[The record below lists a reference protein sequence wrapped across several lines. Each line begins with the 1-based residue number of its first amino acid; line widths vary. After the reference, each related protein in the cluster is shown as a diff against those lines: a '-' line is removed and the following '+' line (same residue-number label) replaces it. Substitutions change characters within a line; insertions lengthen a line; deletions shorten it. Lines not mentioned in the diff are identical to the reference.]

1 MTVAQIDLLE
11 LSRITGL
18 SINNLIVKLGTV
30 AELVEA
36 HQGYQDKLPEEV
48 PGPPRM
54 RALAQ
59 ELHQAD
65 QAAINKDRA
74 MLAKCKELQM
84 ESIICL
90 QLFGQFAIM
99 RAVSRKD
106 MSYLDNIG
114 IDRKKLNTANKRSA
128 FHGPIAA
135 PEVFSVKHGPNS
147 GTLSFKIGSV
157 KWAAHYDVYVCY
169 GDPNNE
175 AAWSLAATFVNTRNT
190 QISGLEPG
198 KVPLFK
204 VQCLGPEGFG
214 PFSNII
220 KIMVL

>member
-18 SINNLIVKLGTV
+18 SINDLIIKLGTV
-30 AELVEA
+30 ADLVEA
-36 HQGYQDKLPEEV
+36 HEGYQDKLPEEV
-48 PGPPRM
+48 PGPPRF
-54 RALAQ
+54 RTLAQ
-59 ELHQAD
+59 QLHQAD
-65 QAAINKDRA
+65 QAAVNKDRA
-74 MLAKCKELQM
+74 MLAKCKEIQL
-84 ESIICL
+84 ESIISL

-114 IDRKKLNTANKRSA
+114 IDRKKPSTAIKRSG
-128 FHGPIAA
+128 FQGPIGT
-135 PEVFSVKHGPNS
+135 PEVFTVKHGRNS

-169 GDPNNE
+169 GDPNDE
-175 AAWSLAATFVNTRNT
+175 ASWKLAATFVNTRNT
-190 QISGLEPG
+190 QITGLEPG
-198 KVPLFK
+198 KVPQFK
-204 VQCLGPEGFG
+204 VQCLGPEGLG

>member
-1 MTVAQIDLLE
+1 MI
-11 LSRITGL
+11 
-18 SINNLIVKLGTV
+18 
-30 AELVEA
+30 
-36 HQGYQDKLPEEV
+36 
-48 PGPPRM
+48 
-54 RALAQ
+54 
-59 ELHQAD
+59 
-65 QAAINKDRA
+65 
-74 MLAKCKELQM
+74 AKCKEIQL
-84 ESIICL
+84 ESIISL

-114 IDRKKLNTANKRSA
+114 IDRKKSSTAGKRSV
-128 FHGPIAA
+128 FQGPIAA
-135 PEVFSVKHGPNS
+135 PQVFTVKHGPNS

-157 KWAAHYDVYVCY
+157 KWAAHYDVYACY
-169 GDPNNE
+169 GDPNDE
-175 AAWSLAATFVNTRNT
+175 ASWKLAATFVNTRNT